1 MLLHSRFMDDPAD
14 EDDNEWDSINPD
26 YIERHI
32 RGQLPLVSLI
42 GELELGPRDEIY
54 LQAKSVVTRSAN
66 SGNLIKLPTSAPCSL
81 CVFLVAE
88 GAFNYSNGAFW
99 DQLSI
104 GQIQSPNH
112 QRILGQAF
120 LTTLS
125 NLQMEDFSYVHEEEN
140 SLKFVTPILLHGGVP
155 KNSAQDLWKLL
166 LSAVNEGF
174 DEADQILAHWR
185 STKTKLHSLD
195 KPVRR
200 FLDYGGVF
208 ASDLL
213 QRMVDLADYVSSL
226 DRDEVTQQEAS
237 QLSQYVG
244 LPTYLVEQLLT
255 NDFQTHRKQSF
266 VRRPRISIDPYA
278 GEGPTVE
285 FPAVANA
292 SDKSR
297 WILRPSAS
305 QGIFKASK
313 YDSRTV
319 ELAPGDSWEASIEEV
334 DTPKNWRFGGV
345 EGLRLFFFDIRTGEL
360 LRDQSRLG
368 GEWVLALSPVS
379 VRYQLSLE
387 DTSPIPEG
395 DELPRLSGA
404 WAGWNLRVLD
414 LRGIKNL
421 VASQVQFGGSETSTT
436 ISVHR
441 VAATPRILSQPI
453 DGIIDSSGWPVFDN
467 PPLIQ
472 VPLDV
477 APIAAWNIRFTSKY
491 GDVFE
496 RRLIDVAHVDDVFQ
510 LSDLL
515 GDEAMT
521 TGELIIRGPLG
532 SDLRTNL
539 TIVNQLTSTRPT
551 TIVSPVQ
558 EVDVELS
565 ATSPIFPLGTLNHS
579 LKFTDSVARQSV
591 SLNDGLRVLVVSVSI
606 PRILWFLRRIDSP
619 LRTLSNQQLV
629 IGLDDL
635 ESRYVDALIVHTGQE
650 SIAELR
656 LMSGDTVIQKT
667 DVVRIT
673 SDAGRWSFPLS
684 QFTTTI
690 SQSGQNRL
698 TFELDIDGTIVIPLS
713 VVARFQVSDLK
724 VDTLLD
730 PSQGSTLIHC
740 QWRQNKRFLDREI
753 RIWSITRPW
762 EGPVCRAISDD
773 IVDEIE
779 VLIEG
784 HDIPAGPYFL
794 EISVQDPWLEAER
807 PATSTP
813 NIRKID
819 IGTPY
824 ELQQHLRRLQTG
836 GKLALIER
844 FASAPNTGISI
855 DELRDSLE
863 DIEHELALTLL
874 SLLTEK
880 GDAFASDRIVDGIL
894 QAVSSDS
901 RLFGRTL
908 VEINSASTDV
918 NVGDRFVIAALPYI
932 ELGHTALHSEEDVL
946 TLWRASL
953 ASGAAFDHHLELGT
967 SSVNRWAHF
976 TGWPQGNDELPSGGG
991 SIPPQ
996 LTEKTSAELEEL
1008 ALAIQVAEGLPL
1020 QWGGFFEATFEI
1032 LKGASQ
1038 NNGSDITQWRN
1049 RHSPLNDARI
1059 RLSDDL
1065 EHFLKCLEPH
1075 PNAPRW
1081 TIFSQDILAAAIHLL
1096 YIRDSRVRATRALWD
1111 ALPIARKMVERNI
1124 LLVLAL
1130 REFNE

>member
-1 MLLHSRFMDDPAD
+1 MDDPSD
-14 EDDNEWDSINPD
+14 EDGNEWDSMNPLD
-26 YIERHI
+26 IERHI

-42 GELELGPRDEIY
+42 GELEIGPHDEIY
-54 LQAKSVVTRSAN
+54 LQAKSVVSRMAK
-66 SGNLIKLPTSAPCSL
+66 SGNLTKIPTIAPCSL
-81 CVFLVAE
+81 CVFLVGE
-88 GAFNYSNGAFW
+88 GAFNYSSGAFW

-112 QRILGQAF
+112 QRLLGETF
-120 LTTLS
+120 LTTLTDL
-125 NLQMEDFSYVHEEEN
+125 NLEDFSYVHEEEN

-155 KNSAQDLWKLL
+155 KNSALDLWKLL
-166 LSAVNEGF
+166 LSAVGEGF

-185 STKTKLHSLD
+185 STRTKLHSLD

-226 DRDEVTQQEAS
+226 DSDEATPQEAS
-237 QLSQYVG
+237 QLSQYAG

-255 NDFQTHRKQSF
+255 TDFRTQRKQSF
-266 VRRPRISIDPYA
+266 IRRPRISIDPYA
-278 GEGPTVE
+278 GEGPTIE

-297 WILRPSAS
+297 WIIRPSAS
-305 QGIFKASK
+305 QGILKASK

-319 ELAPGDSWEASIEEV
+319 ELAPGDFWEASIEEI
-334 DTPKNWRFGGV
+334 DTPKNWRFVGV
-345 EGLRLFFFDIRTGEL
+345 EGLRLFFFDARTGEL

-379 VRYQLSLE
+379 VVFQLSRE
-387 DTSPIPEG
+387 NTSAIAEG

-404 WAGWNLRVLD
+404 WAGWNLRILD
-414 LRGIKNL
+414 LRGIKSL
-421 VASQVQFGGSETSTT
+421 LASQIQFDASETSRS
-436 ISVHR
+436 ISIHS

-453 DGIIDSSGWPVFDN
+453 DGIIDSSGWPVFDC

-477 APIAAWNIRFTSKY
+477 APIAAWNLRFTSKY
-491 GDVFE
+491 GDVLE
-496 RRLIDVAHVDDVFQ
+496 RRLIDIAHVDDVFQ

-515 GDEAMT
+515 GDQAMT
-521 TGELIIRGPLG
+521 AGELIVRGPLG
-532 SDLRTNL
+532 SDLRSNL
-539 TIVNQLTSTRPT
+539 TIVNHLTSTRPT

-558 EVDVELS
+558 EVEVELS
-565 ATSPIFPLGTLNHS
+565 ATSPIFPQGTFNHS
-579 LKFTDSVARQSV
+579 LKFSDGLARQSV
-591 SLNDGLRVLVVSVSI
+591 SLNDGLHLLVISVSI

-635 ESRYVDALIVHTGQE
+635 ESRNVDALIVHTGQE

-656 LMSGDTVIQKT
+656 LVSGGTVIQRT

-673 SDAGRWSFPLS
+673 PGAGRWSFPLS

-698 TFELDIDGTIVIPLS
+698 TFELDIDGTIVVPLS
-713 VVARFQVSDLK
+713 VIARFEVSDLK
-724 VDTLLD
+724 VDALLD
-730 PSQGSTLIHC
+730 PAQGSTLIHC

-762 EGPVCRAISDD
+762 EGPVCRVISDE
-773 IVDEIE
+773 IADETE

-784 HDIPAGPYFL
+784 HDIPAGPYLL
-794 EISVQDPWLEAER
+794 EIGVRDPWLEAER
-807 PATSTP
+807 PATVTP
-813 NIRKID
+813 NIRRID

-824 ELQQHLRRLQTG
+824 EFQQHLRRLQAG
-836 GKLALIER
+836 GKLASLER
-844 FASAPNTGISI
+844 FASTPNSGISI
-855 DELRDSLE
+855 EELKESLE

-874 SLLTEK
+874 SLLAEK
-880 GDAFASDRIVDGIL
+880 RDAFASDRIVDGVL

-908 VEINSASTDV
+908 VEIDSASTDV
-918 NVGDRFVIAALPYI
+918 NFGDRFVIAALPYI
-932 ELGHTALHSEEDVL
+932 VFGQNALHSEEDSL

-953 ASGAAFDHHLELGT
+953 PSGAAFDRHVELGI
-967 SSVNRWAHF
+967 SSVDRWGHF
-976 TGWPQGNDELPSGGG
+976 TGWPDGNDELPSGGG
-991 SIPPQ
+991 PIPPQ
-996 LTEKTSAELEEL
+996 LTEKSSAELEEM

-1038 NNGSDITQWRN
+1038 NNGSDIAQWRN
-1049 RHSPLNDARI
+1049 RHSPLNDSRI

-1081 TIFSQDILAAAIHLL
+1081 TIVSQDILAATIHLL

-1111 ALPIARKMVERNI
+1111 ALPIARKMVERSI

-1130 REFNE
+1130 Q